1 MSLWISG
8 GCKVK
13 GSAWANFEGFFREIR
28 NKRIQQ
34 IKLKQLKKEQL
45 IEKKNK
51 LMKLSNQKKRVR
63 KITGGKKN
71 KHKMHN
77 RGQIKKK
84 IASKDMRYFTELVV
98 HIRKLH
104 KAGNLPAILFI
115 FSKKVIN
122 SLSDSLGQHLKL
134 MTSEERKKVSTF
146 FEKAVKKL
154 KPHDRD
160 IYQLR

>member
-1 MSLWISG
+1 M
-8 GCKVK
+8 
-13 GSAWANFEGFFREIR
+13 
-28 NKRIQQ
+28 
-34 IKLKQLKKEQL
+34 
-45 IEKKNK
+45 EKKLK

-71 KHKMHN
+71 KHQMHA
-77 RGQIKKK
+77 RGQLRK
-84 IASKDMRYFTELVV
+84 IATKDMRHFTELVV

-122 SLSDSLGQHLKL
+122 SLSDSLGKHLKL
-134 MTSEERKKVSTF
+134 MTSEERRRVATF

-154 KPHDRD
+154 RPHDRE
-160 IYQLR
+160 IYQLMYPYSSWFACSDEPKPFTHF